1 MLLTPGS
8 YGLGST
14 ATSDPSRAPRGC
26 AARTS
31 ARSRYCTRMLQ
42 KGLRDQLPLLLPP
55 CGNPFL
61 EMKDSAEA
69 EPGSGAFQDGNWFLC

>member
-1 MLLTPGS
+1 
-8 YGLGST
+8 
-14 ATSDPSRAPRGC
+14 
-26 AARTS
+26 
-31 ARSRYCTRMLQ
+31 MLQ